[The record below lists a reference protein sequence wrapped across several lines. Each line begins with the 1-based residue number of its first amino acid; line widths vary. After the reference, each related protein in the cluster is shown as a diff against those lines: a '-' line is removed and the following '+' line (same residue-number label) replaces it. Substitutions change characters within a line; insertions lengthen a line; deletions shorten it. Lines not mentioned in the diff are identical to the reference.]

1 MSVLLPLLLILTS
14 AQADPGRVVAGATFG
29 ASPDQ
34 GFAMRGSL
42 DYGAIP
48 HLGLTA
54 ELGNVPGYSA
64 AAMGLGLMASPLD
77 GQWWR
82 VSVVAIPE
90 LNVPLRVPDAWGA
103 QLPGAL
109 SHEPVPGLATGVLDT
124 SLSVRTGLRVNW
136 LVFWGLT
143 FAGRA
148 DWSQPLDGSQGW
160 AELGGGLSIRL

>member
-1 MSVLLPLLLILTS
+1 MSVLLPLLLCLGAS
-14 AQADPGRVVAGATFG
+14 QADPGRVVAGATLG
-29 ASPDQ
+29 GSPDL
-34 GFAMRGSL
+34 GFALRGSL

-54 ELGNVPGYSA
+54 ELGNLPGHRA
-64 AAMGLGLMASPLD
+64 AAMGLGLIASPLD

-90 LNVPLRVPDAWGA
+90 LNLPVRLPDAWGRQQPLA
-103 QLPGAL
+103 H
-109 SHEPVPGLATGVLDT
+109 STEPLPGLATGVLDST
-124 SLSVRTGLRVNW
+124 LGVRTGLRVNW

-148 DWSQPLDGSQGW
+148 DWSQPLDGSSGW